1 MDVGCIDIKIPNQL
15 ALVNSCVCCRKSK
28 FRSCEAVVGAV
39 NHVFRATDEDFEMVE
54 IGRKMYFQSRR
65 KLRYWQC
72 EYRAAKWE
80 VTKTHTFYQLRN
92 GHYLSY
98 LHFR

>member
-1 MDVGCIDIKIPNQL
+1 
-15 ALVNSCVCCRKSK
+15 
-28 FRSCEAVVGAV
+28 VGAV

-80 VTKTHTFYQLRN
+80 VTETGRMYPIFTMN
-92 GHYLSY
+92 GHFMVAMSLVTIGME
-98 LHFR
+98 REE

>member
-80 VTKTHTFYQLRN
+80 VTQNTYILPATERT
-92 GHYLSY
+92 LSI
-98 LHFR
+98 LFAF